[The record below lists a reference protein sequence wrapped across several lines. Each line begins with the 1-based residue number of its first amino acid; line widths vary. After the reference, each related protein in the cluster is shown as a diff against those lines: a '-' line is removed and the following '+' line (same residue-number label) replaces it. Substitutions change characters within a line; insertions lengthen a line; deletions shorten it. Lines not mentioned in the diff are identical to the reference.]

1 MNNLYLRP
9 LELDIL
15 ITRSFA
21 NSPIQF
27 ILVLRTAVQYLN
39 TSYMLVFFSRYYTEE
54 TVPQNENLL

>member
-27 ILVLRTAVQYLN
+27 ILVLRTAVQYLS